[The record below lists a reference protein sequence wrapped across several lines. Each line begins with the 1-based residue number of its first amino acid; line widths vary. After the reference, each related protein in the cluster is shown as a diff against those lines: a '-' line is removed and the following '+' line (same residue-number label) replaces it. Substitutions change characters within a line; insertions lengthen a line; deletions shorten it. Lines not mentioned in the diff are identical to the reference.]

1 MANQIDQSKMAY
13 EMKEMSGSMFV
24 NTKKEKDT
32 HPDRN
37 GTALIGG
44 VEYWVSGWIKET
56 KSGDKWLSLA
66 FKPKDEAPRKTQ
78 PAINKADQDEIPF

>member
-1 MANQIDQSKMAY
+1 MAY
-13 EMKEMSGSMFV
+13 EMKEMSGSLFV
-24 NTKKEKDT
+24 NSKKEKDT

-66 FKPKDEAPRKTQ
+66 FKPKEQTPSKPQSQNHDTEED
-78 PAINKADQDEIPF
+78 NIPF

>member
-1 MANQIDQSKMAY
+1 MAY
-13 EMKEMSGSMFV
+13 EMKENSGSMFV

-66 FKPKDEAPRKTQ
+66 FKPKEQTPSKPQ
-78 PAINKADQDEIPF
+78 PSRSNEEEDQIPF

>member
-1 MANQIDQSKMAY
+1 
-13 EMKEMSGSMFV
+13 MKEMSGSMFV

-66 FKPKDEAPRKTQ
+66 FKPKEEAPRKTQ

>member
-1 MANQIDQSKMAY
+1 
-13 EMKEMSGSMFV
+13 MKENSGSMFV
-24 NTKKEKDT
+24 NTKKLSDS

-44 VEYWVSGWIKET
+44 VEYYVSGWIKET

-66 FKPKDEAPRKTQ
+66 FKRKEQALSKPPPSIKD
-78 PAINKADQDEIPF
+78 DEDGIPF

>member
-1 MANQIDQSKMAY
+1 MAY
-13 EMKEMSGSMFV
+13 EMKEMSGSLFV
-24 NTKKEKDT
+24 NSKKEKDT

-66 FKPKDEAPRKTQ
+66 FKPKEEAPSKL
-78 PAINKADQDEIPF
+78 PSFSKGDEDGIPF

>member
-1 MANQIDQSKMAY
+1 M
-13 EMKEMSGSMFV
+13 

-37 GTALIGG
+37 GSALIDG

-56 KSGDKWLSLA
+56 KGGDKWLSLA
-66 FKPKDEAPRKTQ
+66 FKPKEEAPRKPPGARRA
-78 PAINKADQDEIPF
+78 PADTEEDQIPF

>member
-1 MANQIDQSKMAY
+1 MAY

-24 NTKKEKDT
+24 NSKKVTDS

-78 PAINKADQDEIPF
+78 PAVDKADQDEIPF

>member
-1 MANQIDQSKMAY
+1 MAY
-13 EMKEMSGSMFV
+13 EIKENSGSMFV

-44 VEYWVSGWIKET
+44 VEYYVSGWIKET

-66 FKPKDEAPRKTQ
+66 FKPKEQALSKPPSFSKDDD
-78 PAINKADQDEIPF
+78 NEISF

>member
-1 MANQIDQSKMAY
+1 MAY

-24 NTKKEKDT
+24 NTKKLSDN

-44 VEYWVSGWIKET
+44 VEYYVSGWIKET

-66 FKPKDEAPRKTQ
+66 FKPKEQAVSKPPSASRGDED
-78 PAINKADQDEIPF
+78 NIPF

>member
-1 MANQIDQSKMAY
+1 MAY
-13 EMKEMSGSMFV
+13 EMKEMSGSLFV
-24 NTKKEKDT
+24 NSKKEKDT

-66 FKPKDEAPRKTQ
+66 FKVKEQAVSKVLYAGRGDED
-78 PAINKADQDEIPF
+78 NIPF

>member
-1 MANQIDQSKMAY
+1 MAY
-13 EMKEMSGSMFV
+13 EMKENSGSMFV

-37 GTALIGG
+37 GTALVGG
-44 VEYWVSGWIKET
+44 VEYYVSGWIKET

-66 FKPKDEAPRKTQ
+66 FKPKEQALSKPPSFSKDDE
-78 PAINKADQDEIPF
+78 DQIPF

>member
-1 MANQIDQSKMAY
+1 
-13 EMKEMSGSMFV
+13 MFV

-66 FKPKDEAPRKTQ
+66 FKPKDETPRKPQ
-78 PAINKADQDEIPF
+78 PAVGKDDEDEIPF

>member
-1 MANQIDQSKMAY
+1 MAY

-24 NTKKEKDT
+24 NSKKEKDT

-66 FKPKDEAPRKTQ
+66 FKPKEQAPSKPQAQNHDTE
-78 PAINKADQDEIPF
+78 DDDIPF

>member
-1 MANQIDQSKMAY
+1 MAY

-24 NTKKEKDT
+24 NSKKEKDT

-44 VEYWVSGWIKET
+44 IEYYVSGWIKET

-66 FKPKDEAPRKTQ
+66 FKPKEEAPRKPQ
-78 PAINKADQDEIPF
+78 PTLNKEEQDNIPF

>member
-1 MANQIDQSKMAY
+1 MAY
-13 EMKEMSGSMFV
+13 EMKEMSGSLFI
-24 NTKKEKDT
+24 NTKKVSEN

-66 FKPKDEAPRKTQ
+66 FKPKEQAAGAPASR
-78 PAINKADQDEIPF
+78 AKADEDEIPF

>member
-1 MANQIDQSKMAY
+1 MAY
-13 EMKEMSGSMFV
+13 EMKEMSGSLFI

-66 FKPKDEAPRKTQ
+66 FKPKDEAPRKNQ
-78 PAINKADQDEIPF
+78 PPVDKADQDEIPF

>member
-1 MANQIDQSKMAY
+1 MAY
-13 EMKEMSGSMFV
+13 EMKENSGSMFV

-37 GTALIGG
+37 GTALVGG
-44 VEYWVSGWIKET
+44 VEYYVSGWIKET

-66 FKPKDEAPRKTQ
+66 FKPKEQALSKLPSFSKDDE
-78 PAINKADQDEIPF
+78 DQIPF

>member
-1 MANQIDQSKMAY
+1 MAY
-13 EMKEMSGSMFV
+13 EMKEMSGSLFI
-24 NTKKEKDT
+24 NTKKVSEN

-78 PAINKADQDEIPF
+78 PAVVKDDEDEIPF

>member
-1 MANQIDQSKMAY
+1 MAY
-13 EMKEMSGSMFV
+13 EMKEMSGSLFV

-66 FKPKDEAPRKTQ
+66 FKPKEQAPSKPQ
-78 PAINKADQDEIPF
+78 PAVDTDNEDDVPF

>member
-1 MANQIDQSKMAY
+1 MAY
-13 EMKEMSGSMFV
+13 EMKEMSGSLFV
-24 NTKKEKDT
+24 NSKKEKET

-66 FKPKDEAPRKTQ
+66 FKPKEEAPRK
-78 PAINKADQDEIPF
+78 PVSFGKGDEDGIPF

>member
-1 MANQIDQSKMAY
+1 MAY
-13 EMKEMSGSMFV
+13 EMKENSGSMFV

-56 KSGDKWLSLA
+56 KQGDKWLSLA
-66 FKPKDEAPRKTQ
+66 FKPKDEARKPQ
-78 PAINKADQDEIPF
+78 PAVVKDDEDEIPF

>member
-1 MANQIDQSKMAY
+1 MAY
-13 EMKEMSGSMFV
+13 EMKENSGSMFV

-44 VEYWVSGWIKET
+44 VEYYVSGWIKET

-66 FKPKDEAPRKTQ
+66 FKPKEQALSKPVSFGKGDE
-78 PAINKADQDEIPF
+78 DGIPF

>member
-1 MANQIDQSKMAY
+1 MAY
-13 EMKEMSGSMFV
+13 EMKEMSGSLFI

-66 FKPKDEAPRKTQ
+66 FKTKDEAPRKPQ
-78 PAINKADQDEIPF
+78 PAVVKDDEDEIPF